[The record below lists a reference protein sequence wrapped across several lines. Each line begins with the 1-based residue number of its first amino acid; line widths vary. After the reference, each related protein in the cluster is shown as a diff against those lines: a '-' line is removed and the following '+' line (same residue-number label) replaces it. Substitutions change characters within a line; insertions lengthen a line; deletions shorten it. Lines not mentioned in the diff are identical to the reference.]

1 MRILPSEL
9 SSDSEFLRRVCLDIT
24 GTLPPPR
31 RAREFLASRDSQKRE
46 KLIQILLNSPEY
58 VDYWTYRLADLFRVS
73 AGSNGAPE
81 HGYIYWWWIH
91 DSVAA
96 NKPYD
101 QIARERIAARVY
113 EGPSRHFLPYGRES
127 RPEEM
132 MAEDVRV
139 FLGRRLDCAQCHNP
153 RSRVGRRTSFGAWRR
168 STAE

>member
-24 GTLPPPR
+24 GTLPPPQ

-81 HGYIYWWWIH
+81 HGYIYWRWIH

-101 QIARERIAARVY
+101 QIARERIAAQGY
-113 EGPSRHFLPYGRES
+113 EGPSRHFLPYGREP
-127 RPEEM
+127 RPADIM
-132 MAEDVRV
+132 PEDVRV
-139 FLGRRLDCAQCHNP
+139 FLGRRLDCAQCHHHP
-153 RSRVGRRTSFGAWRR
+153 FQSWT
-168 STAE
+168 